1 MGISLHI
8 FTRNLGGSRIGGDIV
23 LEVAPSFFFVYIFC
37 IPPFYLANAGRVY
50 GNHHGMVA
58 IYCYKKCVMCGRTAA
73 AYYGIRRERINNML
87 LVVLLVLATKND
99 VNTTNNNGRNENSG
113 GLLLLL

>member
-1 MGISLHI
+1 MHLL
-8 FTRNLGGSRIGGDIV
+8 TRNLGGSRIGGDIV

-50 GNHHGMVA
+50 GNHHGMVV

-73 AYYGIRRERINNML
+73 AYYGIRRERIKNNML